1 VLLRIPFDFS
11 AISILLGIE
20 FLSLMKH
27 RYVWTVYTGAAA
39 KKKKTLA
46 HLAICAFPIC
56 AYITATTKEY
66 LFKIMM

>member
-1 VLLRIPFDFS
+1 
-11 AISILLGIE
+11 
-20 FLSLMKH
+20 
-27 RYVWTVYTGAAA
+27 VYTGAAA

-56 AYITATTKEY
+56 AYITATTQEY